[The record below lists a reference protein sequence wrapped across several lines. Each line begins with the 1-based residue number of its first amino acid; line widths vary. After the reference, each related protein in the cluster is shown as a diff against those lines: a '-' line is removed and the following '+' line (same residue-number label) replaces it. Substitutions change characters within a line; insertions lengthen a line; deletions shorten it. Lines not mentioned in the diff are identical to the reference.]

1 MKLFKNTPEAR
12 EKYNRAANE
21 AREEEYNRAANGA
34 REAWYQAVEGLE
46 HTVEV
51 RLGNEALHRA
61 ARLVRAVNG
70 LLAGK

>member
-1 MKLFKNTPEAR
+1 MKMKAIKNTPEAR

-21 AREEEYNRAANGA
+21 ARE
-34 REAWYQAVEGLE
+34 AWYEAVQGIE

-70 LLAGK
+70 LLIGK